1 MATEKILMA
10 SVERGRSR
18 QEMHEVV
25 KIHAIAA
32 GLVVKE
38 EGRDNDLLAR
48 LAEDKAIPFSLEE
61 LIELVG
67 DGSEF
72 TGRASAQTDE
82 YLDEVVSPCLDKY
95 MDLLGGID
103 SSLSV

>member
-10 SVERGRSR
+10 SVELGKSR

-25 KIHAIAA
+25 KIHSVAA
-32 GLVVKE
+32 GKVVKE
-38 EGRDNDLLAR
+38 DGKSNDLLER
-48 LAEDKAIPFSLEE
+48 LANDTAIPFSLDD
-61 LIELVG
+61 LTKLVG

-72 TGRASAQTDE
+72 TGRAEAQTDE
-82 YLDEVVSPCLDKY
+82 YLDEVVEPRLAKY
-95 MDLLGGID
+95 KDLLGGMD